1 MPQTGHRQ
9 FKEGAGAVRE
19 ATAFGGKPMFF
30 LCVHLAECLVEAV
43 GKEERIVAE
52 AFIATWR
59 PDGGPIDAAFEVLG
73 MTVRP
78 GKAQRGNEMRAALFR
93 SLSVAFD

>member
-1 MPQTGHRQ
+1 MSQTGLRQ

-30 LCVHLAECLVEAV
+30 LCAHLAECLVEAV
-43 GKEERIVAE
+43 GQEERIVAE
-52 AFIATWR
+52 AFIAARR
-59 PDGGPIDAAFEVLG
+59 PDDGAIDAAFETLD
-73 MTVRP
+73 MTVGP

-93 SLSVAFD
+93 SSSVAFD